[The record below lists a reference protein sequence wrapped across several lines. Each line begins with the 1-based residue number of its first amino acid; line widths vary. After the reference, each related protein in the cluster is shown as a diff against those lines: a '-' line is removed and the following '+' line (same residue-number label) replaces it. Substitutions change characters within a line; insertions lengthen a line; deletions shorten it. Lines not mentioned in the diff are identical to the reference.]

1 MRKIIAIVFLLL
13 LANFSNAQTPNA
25 NNGDEVLKEQ
35 IYNRNKMVV
44 VNYSMKDFESLFLE
58 FLNAKN
64 DSKILLTK
72 EEFYNY
78 TIKIAAFSDR
88 LAKLYPKEKEVA
100 EASKKK
106 WFAEK
111 YEDYLLSK
119 ASQKK

>member
-1 MRKIIAIVFLLL
+1 MQKIIAVLVILFL
-13 LANFSNAQTPNA
+13 SNLSYAQKLKSKSA
-25 NNGDEVLKEQ
+25 DAVLKEQ
-35 IYNRNKMVV
+35 IYNANKKIVI
-44 VNYSMKDFESLFLE
+44 NYSMKDFDALFFE
-58 FLNAKN
+58 FSDKKSDPN
-64 DSKILLTK
+64 IILTK

-106 WFAEK
+106 WFAES

>member
-1 MRKIIAIVFLLL
+1 MQKIIAVLVILFL
-13 LANFSNAQTPNA
+13 SNLSYAQKLKSKSA
-25 NNGDEVLKEQ
+25 DAELKEQ
-35 IYNRNKMVV
+35 IYNANKKIVI
-44 VNYSMKDFESLFLE
+44 NYSMKDFDALFFE
-58 FLNAKN
+58 FSDKKSDPN
-64 DSKILLTK
+64 IILTK

-106 WFAEK
+106 WFAES